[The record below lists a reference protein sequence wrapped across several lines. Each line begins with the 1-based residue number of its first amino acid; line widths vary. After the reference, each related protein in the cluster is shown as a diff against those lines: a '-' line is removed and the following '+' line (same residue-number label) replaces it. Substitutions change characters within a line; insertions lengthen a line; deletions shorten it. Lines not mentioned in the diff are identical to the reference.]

1 MQSIMNFLK
10 TKNSTHQMEKNNSE
24 KEIPH
29 ATTLIHINQYNT
41 HTQNFEKKLEMLLN
55 IKN

>member
-1 MQSIMNFLK
+1 MNFLK